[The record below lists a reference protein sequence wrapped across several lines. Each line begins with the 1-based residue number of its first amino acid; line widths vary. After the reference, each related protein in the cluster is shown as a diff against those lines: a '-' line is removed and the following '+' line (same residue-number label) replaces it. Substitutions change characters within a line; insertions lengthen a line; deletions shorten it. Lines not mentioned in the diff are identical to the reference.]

1 MIVMRTN
8 FFLRLF
14 LVFNFI
20 IGVSLAGCNVENN
33 EKNSGMEKNVCLE
46 RARILLDSLYQ
57 NYSIPNSCLLR
68 ETFPF
73 DKASEKILFD
83 KRNSIPKDYSYLWPY
98 SGTFSAVNALYEA
111 TRDKKLYRLLKEKVL
126 SGLEEYYDIK
136 REPHAY
142 ASYVTFVHQSDR
154 YYDDNIWIGIEF
166 TNLYMLTRDKE
177 YLGKAKMIWSFI
189 LSGMDDTFDGG
200 IYWCEQKKESKNTC
214 SNAPGSVFALKLFKA
229 TNDSL
234 YFKRGKEL
242 YKWTQKNLQD
252 STDYLY
258 FDNIR
263 LDGKIGKAKFAY
275 NSGQMMQSAAL
286 LYQLTKNPDYLE
298 DAQSI
303 AKECY
308 NYFFTDFT
316 TDTGESL
323 KMLKQG
329 NIWFTAV
336 MLRGFIE
343 LYQLDQNKTFI
354 DAFNQCLSY
363 AWDNARDENGLFG
376 TDLTGNNNNNKKK
389 WLLTQAA
396 MVEMY
401 SRLAAI
407 Q

>member
-33 EKNSGMEKNVCLE
+33 EKNSGMEKNVCLD

-286 LYQLTKNPDYLE
+286 LYQLTKNPDYLK

-329 NIWFTAV
+329 NIWFIAV

-363 AWDNARDENGLFG
+363 AWDNARDENGLFS
-376 TDLTGNNNNNKKK
+376 TDLTGNNNNEKK

>member
-136 REPHAY
+136 REPH
-142 ASYVTFVHQSDR
+142 
-154 YYDDNIWIGIEF
+154 
-166 TNLYMLTRDKE
+166 KE

-200 IYWCEQKKESKNTC
+200 IYWCEQKKFSKNTC
-214 SNAPGSVFALKLFKA
+214 TNAPASVLAFKLFEA
-229 TNDSL
+229 TQDST
-234 YFKRGKEL
+234 YFYQGKEM
-242 YKWTQKNLQD
+242 YSWTKEHLQD
-252 STDYLY
+252 KTDYLY
-258 FDNIR
+258 FDRINI
-263 LDGKIGKAKFAY
+263 DGSVGPAKHAY
-275 NSGQMMQSAAL
+275 NSGQMMQSAAIQ
-286 LYQLTKNPDYLE
+286 YKLTKDTVYLI
-298 DAQSI
+298 DAQKI
-303 AKECY
+303 AKSCY
-308 NYFFTDFT
+308 DYFFRDYVTAS
-316 TDTGESL
+316 GKQIRLL
-323 KMLKQG
+323 KKG
-329 NIWFTAV
+329 DVWFSAV
-336 MLRGFIE
+336 MLRGFAE
-343 LYQLDQNKTFI
+343 LYSLDKNDMYVTEFAKSL
-354 DAFNQCLSY
+354 DY
-363 AWDNARDENGLFG
+363 AWLHARDEYGLFG
-376 TDLTGNNNNNKKK
+376 VDYSGECCDPKK

-401 SRLAAI
+401 ARLAI
-407 Q
+407 LNCNL

>member
-1 MIVMRTN
+1 MKALRFLLIIVCAY
-8 FFLRLF
+8 FLASC
-14 LVFNFI
+14 
-20 IGVSLAGCNVENN
+20 VSTKQADS
-33 EKNSGMEKNVCLE
+33 NSNLD
-46 RARILLDSLYQ
+46 RARQTLDSLYL
-57 NYSIPNSCLLR
+57 NYSVSNSHLLR
-68 ETFPF
+68 ENYPF
-73 DKASEKILFD
+73 NEQYKVTYLASENQTNMPNQF
-83 KRNSIPKDYSYLWPY
+83 SYLWPY
-98 SGTFSAVNALYEA
+98 SGTFSAVNSLLEA
-111 TRDKKLYRLLKEKVL
+111 THDKKYQQLLEKQVL
-126 SGLEEYYDIK
+126 PGLEEYFDTE
-136 REPHAY
+136 RTPVAY
-142 ASYVTFVHQSDR
+142 SSYIRTTPTSDR
-154 YYDDNIWIGIEF
+154 FYDDNIWVGIDFIDIYQITKEKKY
-166 TNLYMLTRDKE
+166 LDKAQLIWNFIE
-177 YLGKAKMIWSFI
+177 SGTDSLLG
-189 LSGMDDTFDGG
+189 DG

-286 LYQLTKNPDYLE
+286 LYQLTKNPDYLK

-363 AWDNARDENGLFG
+363 AWDNARDENGLFS
-376 TDLTGNNNNNKKK
+376 TDLTGNNNNEKK

>member
-1 MIVMRTN
+1 MHY
-8 FFLRLF
+8 L
-14 LVFNFI
+14 LVNI
-20 IGVSLAGCNVENN
+20 ICALTLSNASPDV
-33 EKNSGMEKNVCLE
+33 E
-46 RARILLDSLYQ
+46 RAQQTLDSLYQ
-57 NYSIPNSCLLR
+57 NYAAPNTCLLR
-68 ETFPF
+68 ENYPF
-73 DKASEKILFD
+73 NQDNKATYLASEEQA
-83 KRNSIPKDYSYLWPY
+83 KRRNEYSYLWPY
-98 SGTFSAVNALYEA
+98 SGTFSAVNALLESTGNKKY
-111 TRDKKLYRLLKEKVL
+111 KKLLENKVL
-126 SGLEEYYDIK
+126 PGLEEYFDTR
-136 REPHAY
+136 REPFAY
-142 ASYVTFVHQSDR
+142 SSYISSQPLSDR
-154 YYDDNIWIGIEF
+154 FYDDNVWLGIDF
-166 TNLYMLTRDKE
+166 TDSYRMTGKQA
-177 YLGKAKMIWSFI
+177 YLEKAKLIWKFI
-189 LSGMDDTFDGG
+189 LSGKDDVLGGG
-200 IYWCEQKKESKNTC
+200 IYWCEQKKGSKNTC
-214 SNAPGSVFALKLFKA
+214 SNAPGSVLALKLFKA
-229 TNDSL
+229 TQDSAYL
-234 YFKRGKEL
+234 ERGEQL
-242 YKWTQKNLQD
+242 YKWTQAQLQD

-258 FDNIR
+258 FDNISLNGR
-263 LDGKIGKAKFAY
+263 IGKAKFAY